1 MYPNNPLLFLNFK
14 KILMLVSCYSFLLF
28 IIFGCQKEEIIEPKK
43 STHPILITTITI
55 DNTPYFSEI
64 KNISLQPT
72 IQIYFNSKLDKIF
85 TQKNIQIQ
93 NNYAQNITDSFTLIL
108 NDSSLQIN
116 SNTPFKHLS
125 KQQIYLS
132 GFIKNNFSDS
142 IPLNQ
147 KIEFITALD
156 TVSKF
161 PKISDSELLDK
172 IQYTTFKYFWDF
184 AHPISGLARERNS
197 DLTTV
202 TIGGSGFG
210 IMAFPIA
217 IERKFISY
225 QDGLSRM
232 LKIIDFL
239 KNKADKFHGAFPHWL
254 NGETGKVIPFGQKD
268 NGADLV
274 ETSYLVAGLYTVRQ
288 YFNGN
293 NNVEIQLRNDINF
306 IIQNIEW
313 SWFRKNNENVLYW
326 HWSPNYNWEMNFP
339 IRGWNECLITYILA
353 ASATTY
359 SIPDTVYKLG
369 WAQNGGIKN
378 GNNYLGYTL
387 PLGEN
392 LGGPLFFSHYSF
404 LGINPLN
411 LSDKYANYNTQV
423 INHSLINY
431 TYCVQ
436 NPHHYAGYS
445 SQCWGLT
452 ASDIENGYTAS
463 SPTNDQSFIAPTA
476 ALSSMPYTPKQ
487 SLQAMRYFYYVL
499 GDKIWGDYGF
509 VDAFSIE
516 KNWFAKSYL
525 AIDQGPIIIMLENY
539 RSNLIWNILMNCPEI
554 KNGLHKLA
562 FNF

>member
-14 KILMLVSCYSFLLF
+14 KIHMLVSCYSFLLF

-108 NDSSLQIN
+108 NDSSLQI
-116 SNTPFKHLS
+116 SPNTPFKHLS
-125 KQQIYLS
+125 KQQLYLS

-232 LKIIDFL
+232 LKIIDF
-239 KNKADKFHGAFPHWL
+239 
-254 NGETGKVIPFGQKD
+254 
-268 NGADLV
+268 
-274 ETSYLVAGLYTVRQ
+274 
-288 YFNGN
+288 
-293 NNVEIQLRNDINF
+293 
-306 IIQNIEW
+306 
-313 SWFRKNNENVLYW
+313 
-326 HWSPNYNWEMNFP
+326 
-339 IRGWNECLITYILA
+339 
-353 ASATTY
+353 
-359 SIPDTVYKLG
+359 
-369 WAQNGGIKN
+369 
-378 GNNYLGYTL
+378 
-387 PLGEN
+387 
-392 LGGPLFFSHYSF
+392 
-404 LGINPLN
+404 
-411 LSDKYANYNTQV
+411 
-423 INHSLINY
+423 
-431 TYCVQ
+431 
-436 NPHHYAGYS
+436 
-445 SQCWGLT
+445 
-452 ASDIENGYTAS
+452 
-463 SPTNDQSFIAPTA
+463 
-476 ALSSMPYTPKQ
+476 
-487 SLQAMRYFYYVL
+487 
-499 GDKIWGDYGF
+499 
-509 VDAFSIE
+509 
-516 KNWFAKSYL
+516 
-525 AIDQGPIIIMLENY
+525 
-539 RSNLIWNILMNCPEI
+539 
-554 KNGLHKLA
+554 
-562 FNF
+562 